1 MEIIPFDKRIGFI
14 WYNGEFVEWQNATT
28 HVLNHGL
35 HYGSCVFEGL
45 RVYGEKI
52 YKLEKHTDRLFFSAQ
67 RMGIDVPCSKD
78 EINRAHEETIK
89 KMNIKYGYI
98 RPVIWRGSE
107 MMAISAQKNKI
118 NVAVATWE
126 WPSYFT
132 KEDRLKG
139 ISLQTAVWK
148 RPPPDC
154 IPTDTKAAGLYMI
167 CTLSKHEAE
176 KNGYTDAL
184 MLDYK
189 GRVSESTGS
198 NIFLV
203 INGEIHTPVPDCFL
217 NGITRQAVIEIAK
230 NEGINVIERD
240 IYPDEISKAEEI
252 FLTGSAVEVTPVGK
266 IDNQNFK
273 VGDITTKISS
283 LYMKEVDPNYEDN
296 D

>member
-45 RVYGEKI
+45 RVYSEKI
-52 YKLEKHTDRLFFSAQ
+52 YKLEQHTDRLFFSAQ
-67 RMGIDVPCSKD
+67 RMGIDVPYSKD
-78 EINRAHEETIK
+78 ELNDAQEQTIK
-89 KMNIKYGYI
+89 KMNIKYGYV

-126 WPSYFT
+126 WPSYFS

-189 GRVSESTGS
+189 GRISESTGS

-203 INGEIHTPVPDCFL
+203 INGEIHTPIPDCFL
-217 NGITRQAVIEIAK
+217 NGITRQAVIKIAK
-230 NEGINVIERD
+230 NEGIKVIERD
-240 IYPDEISKAEEI
+240 IYPNEISKAEEI

-266 IDNQNFK
+266 IDDQTFK

-283 LYMKEVDPNYEDN
+283 LYMKEVDPNYKDN
-296 D
+296 

>member
-1 MEIIPFDKRIGFI
+1 
-14 WYNGEFVEWQNATT
+14 
-28 HVLNHGL
+28 
-35 HYGSCVFEGL
+35 
-45 RVYGEKI
+45 
-52 YKLEKHTDRLFFSAQ
+52 
-67 RMGIDVPCSKD
+67 
-78 EINRAHEETIK
+78 
-89 KMNIKYGYI
+89 
-98 RPVIWRGSE
+98 
-107 MMAISAQKNKI
+107 MMAISAQKTKI
-118 NVAVATWE
+118 HVAIATWE
-126 WPSYFT
+126 WGSYFDPQL
-132 KEDRLKG
+132 KLKG
-139 ISLQTAVWK
+139 IKLDISKWR
-148 RPPPDC
+148 RPNPNS
-154 IPTDTKAAGLYMI
+154 IPWDTKAAGLYMI

>member
-14 WYNGEFVEWQNATT
+14 WYNGDFVEWQNATT

-52 YKLEKHTDRLFFSAQ
+52 YKLEEHTERLFHSAS
-67 RMGIDVPCSKD
+67 RMGIEIPFSKD
-78 EINRAHEETIK
+78 HLNTAQEETIK

-98 RPVIWRGSE
+98 RPVVWRGSE

-118 NVAVATWE
+118 NVAIATWE
-126 WPSYFT
+126 WPNYFS

-139 ISLQTAVWK
+139 IALQTAEWR
-148 RPPPDC
+148 RPPANT
-154 IPTDTKAAGLYMI
+154 IPTDAKAAGLYMI
-167 CTLSKHEAE
+167 CTLSKHKAE

-198 NIFLV
+198 NIFFV
-203 INGEIHTPVPDCFL
+203 INGEIHTPTPDCFL
-217 NGITRQAVIEIAK
+217 NGITRQTVIQIAE
-230 NEGINVIERD
+230 NQGIKVIVRD
-240 IYPDEISKAEEI
+240 IYPDEITKADEI

-266 IDNQNFK
+266 IDDHIFK
-273 VGDITTKISS
+273 VGNITSTIAD
-283 LYMKEVDPNYEDN
+283 LYMKEVDPNYTS
-296 D
+296 

>member
-52 YKLEKHTDRLFFSAQ
+52 YKLEKHTDRLFFSAE
-67 RMGIDVPCSKD
+67 RMGINIPYSKD
-78 EINRAHEETIK
+78 EINNAQQQTIK
-89 KMNIKYGYI
+89 KMNIKYGYV

-126 WPSYFT
+126 WPSYFS

-176 KNGYTDAL
+176 KNGFTDAL

-230 NEGINVIERD
+230 SEGIKVIERD
-240 IYPDEISKAEEI
+240 IYPDEIKNAEEI

-266 IDNQNFK
+266 IDNQTFK
-273 VGDITTKISS
+273 VGDITAKISS
-283 LYMKEVDPNYEDN
+283 LYMKEVDPNFKDN
-296 D
+296 

>member
-52 YKLEKHTDRLFFSAQ
+52 YKLEKHTDRLFFSAE
-67 RMGIDVPCSKD
+67 RMGINIPYSKD
-78 EINRAHEETIK
+78 EINNAQEQTIK
-89 KMNIKYGYI
+89 KMNIKYGYV

-176 KNGYTDAL
+176 KNGFTDAL

-203 INGEIHTPVPDCFL
+203 INGEIHTPIPDCFL

-240 IYPDEISKAEEI
+240 IFPDEIKNANEI

-266 IDNQNFK
+266 IDNQVFK
-273 VGDITTKISS
+273 VGEITTKISN
-283 LYMKEVDPNYEDN
+283 LYMKEVDPNYKDN
-296 D
+296 Y